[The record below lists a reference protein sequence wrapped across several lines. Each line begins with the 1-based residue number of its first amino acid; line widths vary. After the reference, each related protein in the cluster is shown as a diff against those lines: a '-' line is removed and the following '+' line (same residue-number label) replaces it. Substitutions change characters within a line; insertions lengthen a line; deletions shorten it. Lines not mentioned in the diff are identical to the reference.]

1 MSCSPHPSLT
11 PTPRLLPL
19 LPLAIPDD
27 AAATEQEPSYLDF
40 TSTSTLLLWCS
51 IDSKGTHTEF
61 EWTDYSAAVFRNLQE
76 FDEINFDDYSDSM
89 RRRETLRLLFSNK
102 KNVTSL
108 HLPHDDRFIL
118 KIISKSQM
126 KVFLEMLPKYYQHVK
141 TYTNTLLAN
150 FYGLHVVKPRGGQK
164 VRFIVTRNILQS
176 DSRIH
181 KHFVIRGL
189 PHSYHVNK
197 AGDEEDLNL
206 TFHLHTPHRNKILM
220 QLKHD
225 CNFLE
230 EAGITHYSLLLGMH
244 ICSTPFEAALQVR
257 HSPRYSTG
265 SADCNESSDG
275 PESENGDADQDL
287 SSDDDTTSSWS
298 TETEDRLGV
307 KMAARAVGFRKRESN
322 VVSTHM
328 AGTVQP
334 NNVNLFFGITDIL
347 HHYSVRKHIEHV
359 LKSLQTDHPSVSGVN
374 PKGYSTHFQECV
386 SKIFSENDFD
396 INMP

>member
-1 MSCSPHPSLT
+1 MERKLVLS
-11 PTPRLLPL
+11 
-19 LPLAIPDD
+19 
-27 AAATEQEPSYLDF
+27 EQEPSYLDF

-265 SADCNESSDG
+265 KLMLYVLFHKTQGERKQEKEVG
-275 PESENGDADQDL
+275 MVIFVL
-287 SSDDDTTSSWS
+287 SGLSQ
-298 TETEDRLGV
+298 RH
-307 KMAARAVGFRKRESN
+307 ARA
-322 VVSTHM
+322 
-328 AGTVQP
+328 
-334 NNVNLFFGITDIL
+334 L
-347 HHYSVRKHIEHV
+347 
-359 LKSLQTDHPSVSGVN
+359 
-374 PKGYSTHFQECV
+374 
-386 SKIFSENDFD
+386 
-396 INMP
+396 